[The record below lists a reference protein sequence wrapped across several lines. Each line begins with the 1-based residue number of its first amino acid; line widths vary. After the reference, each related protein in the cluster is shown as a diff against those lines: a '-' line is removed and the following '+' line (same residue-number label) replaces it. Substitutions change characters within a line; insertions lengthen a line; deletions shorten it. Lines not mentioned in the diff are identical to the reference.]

1 MELPLLEQC
10 LIKWFINSKYFRVK
24 LIFDILIENFTTQ
37 DGLVFLLVRF
47 LFESCSTP
55 FQDTNYGI
63 NLITRVRVVT
73 IIGAEFQQPITAN
86 FDNNQC
92 VACHR
97 PQCTTHFQNYP
108 LDELVMPAPFQDA
121 TNFDHSNISNTD
133 RQAIRDWCATLGL

>member
-1 MELPLLEQC
+1 MYELSHGRPFSTYSC
-10 LIKWFINSKYFRVK
+10 NRPVK
-24 LIFDILIENFTTQ
+24 IPNTDE
-37 DGLVFLLVRF
+37 LLV
-47 LFESCSTP
+47 P
-55 FQDTNYGI
+55 
-63 NLITRVRVVT
+63 ITANGPYT

-121 TNFDHSNISNTD
+121 TNFDHSNIANAD